1 MRMTN
6 TRFIP
11 AILLGL
17 SALVIATNPALSQSA
32 PTEGISK
39 IHEITSTWDDG
50 AAIAPSALLATN
62 FGLLRALPSGVSTRI
77 SNLEPVVTAL
87 VSLPGEPQKMLLS
100 GYGKDKTA
108 LGVLKSED
116 GGKTWQKFSRET
128 TNDKKPVA
136 LRSLAISLVDPNLVV
151 GIMDGL
157 ELSRDGGITW
167 QASGKLPEKTFKIA
181 FSSLDK
187 NTIFAATMT
196 GLKKTTDLGETWSD
210 AYPSTEPTTVVSTL
224 GNGRI
229 LAFVFGTGLVAANEA
244 DMKWQTLSA
253 NFEDRYLLN
262 IRANPSNADQLI
274 ATADTGA
281 ILISSDGGD
290 SWQSFEGSNN
300 ASLASLARG
309 KQIFEGTC
317 QACHGVKGIGEV
329 PGNPTAKDKFGFKA
343 PALNN
348 DTHAW
353 HHSDAAIKMTIQ
365 NGSPRNSRMVAFKDT
380 FSDQDINSVIAY
392 IKTFWSLKSLACQ
405 GGRHG
410 GCLGK

>member
-1 MRMTN
+1 MRMKN
-6 TRFIP
+6 TCFIP
-11 AILLGL
+11 TILLGL
-17 SALVIATNPALSQSA
+17 STLFLAANPALSQSA

-77 SNLEPVVTAL
+77 SGLEAVVTAL
-87 VSLPGEPQKMLLS
+87 ASLPGEPQKLLLS
-100 GYGKDKTA
+100 GYSKDKTA
-108 LGVLKSED
+108 LGVMKSED
-116 GGKTWQKFSRET
+116 GGKTWQDFSLQT
-128 TNDKKPVA
+128 TNGAEPVA
-136 LRSLAISLVDPNLVV
+136 LRSLAISSVDPNFVV

-157 ELSRDGGITW
+157 ELSRDGGKTW

-181 FSSLDK
+181 PSSLDT

-196 GLKKTTDLGETWSD
+196 GLKKTTDLGATWSD
-210 AYPSTEPTTVVSTL
+210 AYPSTEPTTVVSVL
-224 GNGRI
+224 GNGRV
-229 LAFVFGTGLVAANEA
+229 LAFVFGTGLVAANES
-244 DMKWQTLSA
+244 DLKWQTLSA
-253 NFEDRYLLN
+253 NFESRYLLN
-262 IRANPSNADQLI
+262 IDANPNDANQLI

-290 SWQSFEGSNN
+290 SWTSFEGSDN

-317 QACHGVKGIGEV
+317 QACHGTNGIGED
-329 PGNPTAKDKFGFKA
+329 PGNPSARDEFGFKA

-353 HHSDAAIKMTIQ
+353 HHSDAAIKMTVQ
-365 NGSPRNSRMVAFKDT
+365 NGSSRNSRMVAFKDT

-392 IKTFWSLKSLACQ
+392 IKTFWTLNSLACQ